1 MIMRDN
7 NDFEAPKPIAEVL
20 IHWNRAL
27 GICLEFVFGEISKK
41 KTYFSISLIL
51 LKKVYTKYFGFKNT
65 K

>member
-20 IHWNRAL
+20 IHWNRAF

-41 KTYFSISLIL
+41 NLLPYFTNTIKKSIHESIL
-51 LKKVYTKYFGFKNT
+51 GLRTRK
-65 K
+65 